1 MGLQTCNILTN
12 LMMKL
17 TSSNFVC
24 ASGAG
29 SSFLTNTDNIA
40 TRIVGMIM
48 QLLYFVCKW
57 ILYLVDIV
65 FFYIR
70 QLCGLEMDLS
80 SLDAAISKDSDMVF
94 NLLISNRTT
103 TTRIVRSL
111 IGLALLLIIVFTIIA
126 IIKSQLTSLKT
137 DKPTDVKGAMK
148 TAFKSLILIL
158 VTPMIAFLGIV
169 ASNVLLKT
177 LYNVTNTT
185 NANSLSSSIFAMSA
199 TSANKYRAYAM
210 NDKRIPITF
219 DFSSQDEIMKYYENN
234 TMTDKMYEYLTSS
247 KNVIYTTA
255 QLFGN
260 ETFLEFDDTVNNEAY
275 YIIYDGIIGEDNSSS
290 LAQYMRIRAYKEEY
304 MVMADMIDYAVK
316 SCNTLYIKTVEKLLN
331 SIVSLPGIQA
341 NEIFNDVIST
351 YGIKFFRADDLENE
365 IEDSPTE
372 SLFEVFFARDY
383 DVIRFS
389 SIYYTPDSEGEPGS
403 SREIQYNHLKSAT
416 DEVEGAVFLMTY
428 EKTIEIDGDNY
439 TYLYPVTYGT
449 KDYGTTIFESDYIK
463 KGSLVPAK
471 GIFSES
477 GYPTAIKESFDEK
490 ELLFY
495 RDNLETI
502 VIGDSGNILNQTY
515 KEEETT
521 VSGFKGIISS
531 ISKFFTK
538 LFNPAKLVPDI
549 SLSPEAVANTYMKTT
564 SQVNK
569 LSDGELHISYM
580 YNDSFSATFSGNVY
594 GLKIYNIYEPL
605 NLNYLLLVMGSV
617 ILIKICGMA
626 VIALIKRAY
635 DLFMIIII
643 YPTACAT
650 MPIDDGSAYKKWT
663 ESYFGK
669 LFSTYGLILGINFVL
684 MLFPIIESIE
694 FFTPQDIE
702 TNITIRRLG
711 SLFFKIMSVN
721 QITKFMNL
729 FVAVFCELVAFTLLE
744 TIPDT
749 VQGIIGVGDS
759 LSQDN
764 PANEMVQTIRNIGNA
779 TGKITATIMGVGQV
793 FTLVTKKGRERAKD
807 KLMSQADKMKKYLP
821 MSELVASAKDKKN
834 LMDKKKAQKEAYR
847 DLKEALDN
855 PMVQSGES
863 KKAEVEEKLK
873 KLQDTQNSYTKAL
886 KDPRGDRKAEN
897 DKKKQA
903 KKASGSSRED
913 GENGGENG
921 GESSRN
927 YNKEMRQAKR
937 EMRKQE
943 KKGGMSSEDQEKYDE
958 AKEKYYGAKRDK
970 TYKKTKSR
978 SLDKY
983 EQKVKEIAEKKGEEA
998 AAAYAKRHPIKSLRA
1013 ASREMERGQADAA
1026 YDMNKSNK
1034 KGSQSAEKFGNGGSG
1049 SKPSGDSGSQNKN
1062 NSQNAENGSDNGG
1075 ADSGSS
1081 GDGGSES

>member
-1 MGLQTCNILTN
+1 MGLQTCNMFTN

-29 SSFLTNTDNIA
+29 SSFLANTDNIA
-40 TRIVGMIM
+40 TRLVGMIM

-80 SLDAAISKDSDMVF
+80 SLDSAISKDSDMVF

-111 IGLALLLIIVFTIIA
+111 IGLALALIIVFTIIA

-158 VTPMIAFLGIV
+158 VTPMIALLGIV

-219 DFSSQDEIMKYYENN
+219 DFSGQDEIMKYYENN

-260 ETFLEFDDTVNNEAY
+260 ETFSAFDDTVNNEAY
-275 YIIYDGIIGEDNSSS
+275 YMVYDGIIGENNSGPLS
-290 LAQYMRIRAYKEEY
+290 QYMRIRAYKEEY

-316 SCNTLYIKTVEKLLN
+316 SCNTLYIKTVEKMLN
-331 SIVSLPGIQA
+331 SIVDLPEIQA

-365 IEDSPTE
+365 IVGSPTE
-372 SLFEVFFARDY
+372 SLFDVFFERDY

-389 SIYYTPDSEGEPGS
+389 SIYYSPDSEGEPGS

-428 EKTIEIDGDNY
+428 EKTIEIEGDNY

-449 KDYGTTIFESDYIK
+449 KDYGTTIFESDYIR

-471 GIFSES
+471 GIFSEG

-495 RDNLETI
+495 RDDLETI
-502 VIGDSGNILNQTY
+502 VIGDSGDILNQTY
-515 KEEETT
+515 KEEDTI

-531 ISKFFTK
+531 ISKFFKK

-564 SQVNK
+564 SQINK

-605 NLNYLLLVMGSV
+605 NINYLLLVMGSV

-643 YPTACAT
+643 YPTACST
-650 MPIDDGSAYKKWT
+650 MPIDDGAAYKKWT
-663 ESYFGK
+663 SSYFGK

-764 PANEMVQTIRNIGNA
+764 PASQMASTIGNVIHA

-847 DLKEALDN
+847 DLKEALDS
-855 PMVQSGES
+855 PMTQNGES

-886 KDPRGDRKAEN
+886 KDPRGDRKAED
-897 DKKKQA
+897 DKKKQV
-903 KKASGSSRED
+903 KKASGSSRAD
-913 GENGGENG
+913 GENDGEGG

-943 KKGGMSSEDQEKYDE
+943 KKGGMSGEEQEKYDE

-970 TYKKTKSR
+970 TYNKTKSK

-1013 ASREMERGQADAA
+1013 TSREMERNQADAE
-1026 YDMNKSNK
+1026 YSMNK
-1034 KGSQSAEKFGNGGSG
+1034 KGGQSAEKFGNGGSN
-1049 SKPSGDSGSQNKN
+1049 SKPNNNSENNTSGSDESEKGGSDSG
-1062 NSQNAENGSDNGG
+1062 NSG
-1075 ADSGSS
+1075 ADSGGS